1 MSVSPL
7 TASLPISP
15 SLPCAS
21 FNGLAQGTQPLISES
36 YGKGDH
42 TQSRQF
48 LTWGVIACLI
58 VEALILVLTWS
69 MTDPLIQIFNQEQN
83 AELLHYAHSGLR
95 LYFLGF
101 LFAGINI
108 LLVAYFS
115 AVAQPKPAI
124 AGSLLRG
131 GRRYHPLRCHTGAPV
146 WAERCLAV
154 FPGVGNDHFLR
165 YFAAGKVGTYFQRIT

>member
-15 SLPCAS
+15 SVAMCL

-83 AELLHYAHSGLR
+83 AELLALRPQRLR

-108 LLVAYFS
+108 LLVAYFPPS
-115 AVAQPKPAI
+115 RSQDQPSPVLCCAGPSLSSPALSHWR
-124 AGSLLRG
+124 A
-131 GRRYHPLRCHTGAPV
+131 V
-146 WAERCLAV
+146 WAERRLAV
-154 FPGVGNDHFLR
+154 FPGVR
-165 YFAAGKVGTYFQRIT
+165 K